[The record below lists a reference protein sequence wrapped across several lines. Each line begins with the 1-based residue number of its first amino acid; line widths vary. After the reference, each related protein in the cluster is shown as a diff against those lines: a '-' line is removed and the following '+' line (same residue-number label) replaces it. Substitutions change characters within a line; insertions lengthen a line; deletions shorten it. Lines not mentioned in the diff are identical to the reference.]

1 MSGQETLQELDRIV
15 GTTNEL
21 LLSPEVKMMDVGG
34 GVMRPTNAMVMT
46 NLATLLGGA
55 MPYASVALGIA
66 GTTDGTNF
74 SVVSSA
80 QDEYVQV
87 YRNVAGEAVLVDT
100 YPNSD
105 AIRAVTALISSVP
118 VSAPETVI
126 EVTSDKEGNVG
137 SMLTTKRLRTV
148 PFDIYNDG
156 PGRFWVGDG
165 EGNAS
170 IYIDDNMVVLG
181 QFVFFNGQDSVAD
194 PFALPPLFAPLVVTA
209 EGYGQSLYLKNML
222 YKRELEPQVVA
233 SIASK
238 DTAAMDTG
246 PVLTMNPGEYGD
258 SAVLNLRDVSAP
270 DARRL
275 MSVNVKNVP
284 AQSVPSSPKILIIG
298 DSISNRQGGLF
309 IKQILEDLGFTPVF
323 IGTINGSAV
332 PDNSNNA
339 AGVLGEAREGWESGD
354 FTYAVTDRALVVAA
368 GDESTYEEMTKTDKW
383 PRNPFLRA
391 ATGADPASIIRNG
404 YVFDPAFY
412 QSRFGLQTPDIVLN
426 LLGTNDARDRT
437 DATVYDE
444 VLSNDTLMHNQIRA
458 AWPNAK
464 IIRSIPGTAYN
475 TERNGVWTNRYVPI
489 IRAMQQAAV
498 NRADAKFILAPIWA
512 LTNPEAGYVYAP
524 GSIGLDGF
532 SVADWSDSIHPAQAA
547 RLALFE
553 AIAPYVAA
561 AATNII

>member
-1 MSGQETLQELDRIV
+1 MSGAQTLQDLDRLV

-21 LLSPEVKMMDVGG
+21 FLSEEPKMVDVGG
-34 GVMRPTNAMVMT
+34 GVMRPTNAKVLAD
-46 NLATLLGGA
+46 LATQMSGA
-55 MPYASVALGIA
+55 LIYTSAALGLA
-66 GTTDGTNF
+66 GTVSGGLF
-74 SVVSSA
+74 SVLSSA
-80 QDEYVQV
+80 QDEYVQL
-87 YRNVAGEAVLVDT
+87 YRNEAGSAVLVDT

-105 AIRAVTALISSVP
+105 AIKAVTNLISSVP

-126 EVTSDKEGNVG
+126 EVTTDKEGAVG
-137 SMLTTKRLRTV
+137 SLLSTKRLSTI

-156 PGRFWVGDG
+156 PGRFLVGDS
-165 EGNAS
+165 EGGAS
-170 IYIDDNMVVLG
+170 IYIDENMVVLG
-181 QFVFFNGQDSVAD
+181 QFVFFKGQDQALD
-194 PFALPPLFAPLVVTA
+194 PFAFPPLFAPLVVTA
-209 EGYGQSLYLKNML
+209 DGYEQSLYVKNML
-222 YKRELEPQVVA
+222 YKRESAPQVVA
-233 SIASK
+233 SIASTT
-238 DTAAMDTG
+238 TAAIETG
-246 PVLTMNPGEYGD
+246 QVLTMKPGEYGG

-275 MSVNVKNVP
+275 MPVSVKNVP
-284 AQSVPSSPKILIIG
+284 VQSAPSSPKILIIG

-309 IKQILEDLGFTPVF
+309 LKQILEALGFTPVF

-339 AGVLGEAREGWESGD
+339 AGVLGEAREGWETGD
-354 FTYAVTDRALVVAA
+354 FTYAVTDRALVIPA
-368 GDESTYEEMTKTDKW
+368 GGESDYNGMTKTDKW

-391 ATGADPASIIRNG
+391 ATGADSASIIRNG

-412 QSRFGLQTPDIVLN
+412 QARFDLQTPDIVLN
-426 LLGTNDARDRT
+426 LLGTNDGRDRT
-437 DATVYDE
+437 DSTVYGE

-475 TERNGVWTNRYVPI
+475 TERNGVWTNRYVLI

-498 NRADAKFILAPIWA
+498 NRADPKFILAPIWA
-512 LTNPEAGYVYAP
+512 LTNPEAGYVYSP
-524 GSIGLDGF
+524 GSVGLDGF

-547 RLALFE
+547 RLSLFE

-561 AATNII
+561 AAANII